1 MDEQAIRSRS
11 DDPREEALRMA
22 TPLRMAWHKMY
33 FDLPLAMWSEA
44 MRFAGQGLQAQGE
57 FFSGLRMC
65 RSVADTNGSAVG
77 FREFR
82 RHQRWEPVAAK
93 HVAHRRSGAASRDPL
108 VSLMRNRSHFR
119 PKML

>member
-22 TPLRMAWHKMY
+22 TPLRMAWHKIY

-65 RSVADTNGSAVG
+65 RSVPDMIETQSTFMRAAVNDYGAETNSIASDV
-77 FREFR
+77 
-82 RHQRWEPVAAK
+82 
-93 HVAHRRSGAASRDPL
+93 RST
-108 VSLMRNRSHFR
+108 VNRTD
-119 PKML
+119 